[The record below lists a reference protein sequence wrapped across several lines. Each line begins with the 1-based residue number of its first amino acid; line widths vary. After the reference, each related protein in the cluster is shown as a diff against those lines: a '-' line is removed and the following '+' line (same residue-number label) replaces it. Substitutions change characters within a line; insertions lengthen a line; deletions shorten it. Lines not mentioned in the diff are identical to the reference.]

1 MKALPKVMVW
11 LWGVTLIVAAIGY
24 EIQRTKPN
32 QGNAAT
38 IKSVKYDPNP
48 FIHQKFK
55 NFSYVPVDAG
65 IPNQFEALLYLAK
78 DDDRLYGSFTN
89 KSNQMYKTAELVV
102 YIYDRENAIVDKQ
115 WVHLDW
121 VGPEEKKMR
130 VDQRIGGKEA
140 TVEDAGAVLKAS
152 QSVIVVPG
160 YGMAV
165 SQAQHAVRDL
175 ATALERRR
183 GRT

>member
-38 IKSVKYDPNP
+38 INVKYDPNP
-48 FIHQKFK
+48 FIDQKFK

-121 VGPEEKKMR
+121 VGPEEKMR
-130 VDQRIGGKEA
+130 VDQRIGGKGFD
-140 TVEDAGAVLKAS
+140 TRAVLK
-152 QSVIVVPG
+152 QVK
-160 YGMAV
+160 
-165 SQAQHAVRDL
+165 L
-175 ATALERRR
+175 TW
-183 GRT
+183 